1 MTELQVYALTPHPLD
16 TTSPGTLC
24 LAQFSVDQ
32 LWYRAMIT
40 GRCVTIVINVI

>member
-1 MTELQVYALTPHPLD
+1 MTELQDYTLIPHPLN

-40 GRCVTIVINVI
+40 GRCVTIVISIT